1 MGEERDEDGW
11 KGGGGW
17 EGRERREMRMGRRRT
32 RRRREERRKGIKE
45 EGRRKRRAKTKRDVS
60 SSFSSVVQCRVQLAQ
75 RGKSSHILQ
84 LCCSVYHVEE
94 LPLRAELICAV

>member
-11 KGGGGW
+11 KGGGW

-60 SSFSSVVQCRVQLAQ
+60 SSFSSVVQCSTACTTRQKLTPFTIVLL
-75 RGKSSHILQ
+75 S
-84 LCCSVYHVEE
+84 
-94 LPLRAELICAV
+94 LPRCRTSIKG